1 MEHGLRLAV
10 ILILA
15 FLCVRILRT
24 ITNRLIFKSGEEGGN
39 RASRMREQQTRT
51 VAGVLYSAGITVVVI
66 VAILMAL
73 QVFHFNIVPIAGA
86 AGLSS
91 LALGI
96 GAQSFVRD
104 IINGFFIVFEDQ
116 YVVGDLI
123 RTGDFTGRVELLTI
137 RRTVLRNAQ
146 GAIINI
152 PNGQILQVANFS
164 RDWSQVLLEITVSPD
179 APLEPALLALE
190 QVATAFR
197 ADADWST
204 ALVDGPRVL
213 GVDALSP
220 LGATLLLQVRTAPT
234 RQDDVARELRRRIS
248 GDFERQRIRIASEY
262 RIAVRY
268 ADEHGAPSAPFE
280 APPVPPQKE
289 PQ

>member
-1 MEHGLRLAV
+1 
-10 ILILA
+10 
-15 FLCVRILRT
+15 
-24 ITNRLIFKSGEEGGN
+24 
-39 RASRMREQQTRT
+39 
-51 VAGVLYSAGITVVVI
+51 
-66 VAILMAL
+66 
-73 QVFHFNIVPIAGA
+73 
-86 AGLSS
+86 
-91 LALGI
+91 
-96 GAQSFVRD
+96 
-104 IINGFFIVFEDQ
+104 
-116 YVVGDLI
+116 
-123 RTGDFTGRVELLTI
+123 
-137 RRTVLRNAQ
+137 
-146 GAIINI
+146 
-152 PNGQILQVANFS
+152 VANFS

-213 GVDALSP
+213 GVDALGP

-248 GDFERQRIRIASEY
+248 GHFERQRIRIASEY

-280 APPVPPQKE
+280 TSPVHPLKE